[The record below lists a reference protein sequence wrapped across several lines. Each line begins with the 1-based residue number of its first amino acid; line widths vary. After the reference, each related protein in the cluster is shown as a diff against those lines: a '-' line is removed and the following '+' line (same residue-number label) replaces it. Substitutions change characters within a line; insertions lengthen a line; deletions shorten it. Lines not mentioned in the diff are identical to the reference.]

1 LQIIDKIDVDEI
13 KLENKMER
21 EIMRYRKFYYG
32 VLNQDGKIEKRPIDV
47 DIKNYAKY
55 VLVEG
60 SRDEKREILNCLRS
74 KLELKDKTLY
84 LKITGKNK

>member
-1 LQIIDKIDVDEI
+1 
-13 KLENKMER
+13 MER

-47 DIKNYAKY
+47 DIRNYAKY
-55 VLVEG
+55 VLIEG

-84 LKITGKNK
+84 LKITGKII